1 MKDVKNALRTLI
13 VSVLEWYKRFY
24 HESVGYLLLRTLHL
38 YLNVYPFHITPQDVQ
53 CISVNPISLLGINS
67 LINCRETPM

>member
-1 MKDVKNALRTLI
+1 MKDLKNVLRILV
-13 VSVLEWYKRFY
+13 VSVLEWYVSIYKRFY
-24 HESVGYLLLRTLHL
+24 HESVGYLLLRI
-38 YLNVYPFHITPQDVQ
+38 PFTFTPQDVQ